1 MPLLSEWNRKLHF
14 YTGLYFLLFLWL
26 FSVTGLLLNH
36 SNWRFHQYWPQR
48 KQTTSQHQIQLPTQ
62 KTDLEKAQDLMQQLR
77 ISGEVEWPATP
88 PAPGRFDFRVAK
100 PGQTLEIKTNLAAG
114 QATVERTQVN
124 GWGVLTTLHTFSG
137 VRVNDPKAQ
146 RDWLATKVWSFSMD
160 AVAVGLLFMV
170 CSSYYM
176 WYRLKAK
183 RLWGW
188 VVLGLGTLSCGFF
201 VAGLRWLNR
210 W

>member
-36 SNWRFHQYWPQR
+36 STWRFHQYWPQR
-48 KQTTSQHQIQLPTQ
+48 KQTTSQHPIQPPAERD
-62 KTDLEKAQDLMQQLR
+62 DLEKAQDLMQQLG

-88 PAPGRFDFRVAK
+88 AAPGRFDFRVAK
-100 PGQTLEIKTNLAAG
+100 PGRMMEIKTDLAAG
-114 QATVERTQVN
+114 RATVERMEVN
-124 GWGVLTTLHTFSG
+124 GWGVLTMLHTFSG

-146 RDWLATKVWSFSMD
+146 RDWLATKIWSFSMD
-160 AVAVGLLFMV
+160 ALAVGLLFMV

-176 WYRLKAK
+176 WYRLQAK
-183 RLWGW
+183 RRWGW
-188 VVLGLGTLSCGFF
+188 IALGLGMLSCGFF
-201 VAGLRWLNR
+201 AAGLRWLD